1 MESYVGVFRK
11 LGPAEIWQA
20 LLVTAHISASIH
32 LVLAAPEVLSH
43 AMTTAGISAWVRGLG
58 PLFAGHP
65 KLFMFAVELFLIGV
79 GAVLEPGPAIG
90 IDPLQFSIVFVL
102 TLTLGLSTP
111 PIGLCLFIACKI
123 GRIGMGRL
131 FSALWPVFVAEKLVV
146 GLLVLVPRFST
157 YLGFSTYLV
166 HLIRR

>member
-1 MESYVGVFRK
+1 MSSF
-11 LGPAEIWQA
+11 A
-20 LLVTAHISASIH
+20 TSS
-32 LVLAAPEVLSH
+32 LS
-43 AMTTAGISAWVRGLG
+43 R
-58 PLFAGHP
+58 
-65 KLFMFAVELFLIGV
+65 
-79 GAVLEPGPAIG
+79 
-90 IDPLQFSIVFVL
+90 DFSIVFVL